1 MSYSFHKYWGEYSLG
16 TIQSYISMSNQYD
29 IPLWMGESGENS
41 NHWYYE
47 VFALLEDNNIGW
59 NFWTHKKVEK
69 ISSPFSAIVT
79 PQYQTLINYWSGNG
93 SQPSAT
99 YAEAALIGFTNSL
112 KLENCDFLPG
122 VIASL
127 TDPEY
132 GEISKPY
139 SIHSI
144 PGIIPAVEYDI
155 GAWGLSYTD
164 SDYYNNGDG
173 NYNDGWSFRNDG
185 VDIEANGD
193 SDGLPYNVGWTD
205 AGEWLRFTIQ
215 DVTPGTYDVKIRV
228 AAPSSGGIFF
238 AQLNGTNLGV
248 IDVPGTGGWYE
259 WQNMVIPD
267 VEVSSGEQFLKIQ
280 IVQEGFNI
288 ERITFES
295 VNSSI
300 DDSIILDQFMLGTP
314 YPNPFNPNVNINLS
328 VTKPGEYRVVIYSI
342 KGENVREWNNRL
354 LEEGDHILHW
364 NGLDQDGRPVTSGG
378 YFFKVINENRSRSRK
393 MILLR

>member
-1 MSYSFHKYWGEYSLG
+1 ME
-16 TIQSYISMSNQYD
+16 
-29 IPLWMGESGENS
+29 E
-41 NHWYYE
+41 
-47 VFALLEDNNIGW
+47 NNIGW

-69 ISSPFSAIVT
+69 ISSPFSAVVT

-99 YAEAALIGFTNSL
+99 YAEAALIGFANSL

-215 DVTPGTYDVKIRV
+215 DVTPGTYDVRIRV
-228 AAPSSGGIFF
+228 AALSSGGIFF
-238 AQLNGTNLGV
+238 VQLNGTNLGV

-259 WQNMVIPD
+259 WQNIVIPD
-267 VEVSSGEQFLKIQ
+267 IEVSSGEQILKIQ
-280 IVQEGFNI
+280 IVQAGFNI
-288 ERITFES
+288 EKITFES
-295 VNSSI
+295 VTSSI
-300 DDSIILDQFMLGTP
+300 EDPVILDQFMLGDP
-314 YPNPFNPNVNINLS
+314 YPNPFNPSVMMDLTNHEASDAAGDLLGDEERGFWRDHKSAKVNAIRTKNLIEKCDIAIIRFGDKYKQWNAAFDAGYCAALGKPYITLHNEDIIHPLKEIDAAAHAWATTPEQIVKILSYINSDSL
-328 VTKPGEYRVVIYSI
+328 
-342 KGENVREWNNRL
+342 N
-354 LEEGDHILHW
+354 
-364 NGLDQDGRPVTSGG
+364 
-378 YFFKVINENRSRSRK
+378 
-393 MILLR
+393 